1 MLSFVGKHLSF
12 YPKDFCSFS
21 LLFYLSE
28 GEINQQVCLTKYVEH
43 EFLKQFI
50 SKNIISKSPE
60 LLIIINYHFNHLWS
74 DPGENLKKRNWC

>member
-28 GEINQQVCLTKYVEH
+28 DEINQQVCLTKYVEH
-43 EFLKQFI
+43 EFKNNSFPKTSFLKVL
-50 SKNIISKSPE
+50 S
-60 LLIIINYHFNHLWS
+60 
-74 DPGENLKKRNWC
+74 C